1 MEDFNL
7 ELVAKKSVK
16 SVFAL
21 ISRTFFIQLL
31 GVLASF
37 ILTIYL
43 SPSDFGVFFIVS
55 SFVVFL
61 NYFSD
66 IGLAASLIQKKEE
79 PTLQELRTVFTT
91 QQALVLA
98 LVIPFLIFSPQ
109 IANFFHVEA
118 QGKYLLYAFL
128 ISFFLSSLKTIP
140 TVQLERRL
148 DFHKLIIP
156 QIAENLIYNLTL
168 IFMAINGWG
177 VTSFTVAIVLRSI
190 VGLIAIYIISPWKVG
205 LAYEK
210 NSLKKLLSF
219 GIPFQANSLL
229 ALVKDDLINV
239 YIGKVLPLTQVG
251 YIGFAQ
257 KWAFL
262 PLRLVLDNVIK
273 IMFPSLSRL
282 QHDKNAQRIVVEKSL
297 FVIAFFIM
305 PTAVGF
311 IMLSPY
317 FIELIPGYAKWA
329 PAYISIIF
337 FALNTV
343 AGSLSTPLTNFLY
356 ATGRARLALY
366 FMTGWTALTWI
377 LTPLFIVWFGYN
389 GVALASFLVA
399 SSTMSIYFVAKRYID
414 FSLIKPIIKPFATTL
429 IMLAFIYLTKGFIDS
444 LLLLIIEVILAG
456 SVYMSIILV
465 LSRKDMLR
473 IYQFLKKN

>member
-1 MEDFNL
+1 
-7 ELVAKKSVK
+7 
-16 SVFAL
+16 
-21 ISRTFFIQLL
+21 
-31 GVLASF
+31 
-37 ILTIYL
+37 
-43 SPSDFGVFFIVS
+43 
-55 SFVVFL
+55 VVFL

-79 PTLQELRTVFTT
+79 PTVAELRTVFTI
-91 QQALVLA
+91 QQTLVLA
-98 LVIPFLIFSPQ
+98 LVIPFFFLTPE
-109 IANFFHVEA
+109 IAKFFDIES
-118 QGKYLLYAFL
+118 QGIYLLYAFL

-168 IFMAINGWG
+168 IFMAINGFG

-190 VGLIAIYIISPWKVG
+190 VGLIIIYIISPWKIG
-205 LAYEK
+205 LAFDK
-210 NSLKKLLSF
+210 APLGKLLSF
-219 GIPFQANSLL
+219 GLPFQANSLL
-229 ALVKDDLINV
+229 ALVKDDLINI

-297 FVIAFFIM
+297 FVIAVFIM
-305 PTAVGF
+305 PIAVGF

-317 FIELIPGYAKWA
+317 FIDLIPGYQKWQ

-366 FMTGWTALTWI
+366 FMTGWTVLTWI
-377 LTPLFIVWFGYN
+377 LTPLFIIWFGFN
-389 GVALASFLVA
+389 GVAFASFLVA
-399 SSTMSIYFVAKRYID
+399 SSTLSIYFVAKRYID
-414 FSLIKPIIKPFATTL
+414 FSLIKPIIKPFFTTL
-429 IMLAFIYLTKGFIDS
+429 VMLVFIYLTQGIITS
-444 LLLLIIEVILAG
+444 LPLLIIEVLLAG
-456 SVYMSIILV
+456 AIYLSIILV
-465 LSRKDMLR
+465 LSRKDILK
-473 IYQFLKKN
+473 IYYFIRRN

>member
-1 MEDFNL
+1 MWD
-7 ELVAKKSVK
+7 
-16 SVFAL
+16 L
-21 ISRTFFIQLL
+21 I
-31 GVLASF
+31 V
-37 ILTIYL
+37 
-43 SPSDFGVFFIVS
+43 
-55 SFVVFL
+55 
-61 NYFSD
+61 
-66 IGLAASLIQKKEE
+66 
-79 PTLQELRTVFTT
+79 
-91 QQALVLA
+91 
-98 LVIPFLIFSPQ
+98 
-109 IANFFHVEA
+109 
-118 QGKYLLYAFL
+118 
-128 ISFFLSSLKTIP
+128 
-140 TVQLERRL
+140 
-148 DFHKLIIP
+148 
-156 QIAENLIYNLTL
+156 
-168 IFMAINGWG
+168 
-177 VTSFTVAIVLRSI
+177 
-190 VGLIAIYIISPWKVG
+190 IYIISPWKIG
-205 LAYEK
+205 FAYEK
-210 NSLKKLLSF
+210 TSLKKLLSF

-229 ALVKDDLINV
+229 ALLKDDLINV

-317 FIELIPGYAKWA
+317 FIDLIPGYQKWA

-377 LTPLFIVWFGYN
+377 LTPLFIIWFGYN
-389 GVALASFLVA
+389 GVAFASFLVA
-399 SSTMSIYFVAKRYID
+399 SSTMSIYFVAKRYIN
-414 FSLIKPIIKPFATTL
+414 FSLIKPIIKPFLTSLVML
-429 IMLAFIYLTKGFIDS
+429 IFIYLTRGMISS
-444 LLLLIIEVILAG
+444 LPLLVIEVLIAG
-456 SVYMSIILV
+456 SIYMSIILV
-465 LSRKDMLR
+465 LSKKDLLR
-473 IYQFLKKN
+473 IYQFIRKN